1 MKILLAAINAKYI
14 HSNPAIYSLRAYVE
28 KYQSQIELG
37 EYTINQQTDEILED
51 IYRRKPDII
60 AFSCYIWNVEKVRE
74 LTEQISLVLP
84 RTLLWAGGPEVS
96 YHAADFLRDCPQM
109 AGIMRG
115 EGERTFARLAAYY
128 LEGVG
133 ALEEIAG
140 ITYRDQEGEVRK
152 TPPGRV
158 LSMDEIPFLYG
169 DLKEFTHRII
179 YYESSR
185 GCPFSCS
192 YCLSSIDKRVRFRS
206 LPLVKRELQVFLDE
220 KVPQVKFVDRT
231 FNCNHAH
238 AMEIWRYIREHDN
251 GVTNFHFEIAADLL
265 TEEEI
270 ALLATLRP
278 GLVQLEIGV
287 QSTNPVTIR
296 EINRKMDLPKLRD
309 RVERIREGKNIH
321 QHLDLIAGLPGED
334 LESFRRSFNQVYAM
348 RPHQLQLGFLKVLKG
363 SSMEERA
370 AEYGTVYRPRP
381 PYEVLS
387 TRWISYGDLLELK
400 GVEEMVEVYYNS
412 GQFARTIEALSQ
424 AFADAYSLYRG
435 LAQYYQE
442 RGWKG
447 QNHSRMK
454 RLEILRQFALET
466 DGTRKTLY
474 ERLLLE
480 DLYLRENS
488 KSRPNWAM
496 DLTPYKDLIAHFYKE
511 EAQNRTLLP
520 GYEGYGYRQLRTM
533 THLELFVREEGG
545 LELVLFDYQ
554 RRNPLTQDAWTYR
567 QMLTAPEN
575 MQHQE
580 EKSHDETH
588 KGDLGSSGRG
598 LYKGIQM
605 LPEL

>member
-28 KYQSQIELG
+28 KYRSQIELG

-51 IYRRKPDII
+51 LYRRKPDII

-84 RTLLWAGGPEVS
+84 GTLLWAGGPEVS

-109 AGIMRG
+109 AGVMRG

-152 TPPGRV
+152 TPPRRV

-370 AEYGTVYRPRP
+370 AEYGIVYRCRP

-412 GQFARTIEALSQ
+412 GQFARTIEALSE
-424 AFADAYSLYRG
+424 AFSDAYALYRG

-567 QMLTAPEN
+567 QMLTVPEN
-575 MQHQE
+575 MQYQE
-580 EKSHDETH
+580 EKSHDKTH
-588 KGDLGSSGRG
+588 KGDLGPSGRG

>member
-14 HSNPAIYSLRAYVE
+14 HSNPAIYSLRAYAK
-28 KYQSQIELG
+28 KYQEWIELG

-51 IYRRKPDII
+51 IYRRKPDLI
-60 AFSCYIWNVEKVRE
+60 AFSCYIWNVERVRE

-84 RTLLWAGGPEVS
+84 DTLLWAGGPEVS
-96 YHAADFLRDCPQM
+96 YHAAEFLRDCPQM
-109 AGIMRG
+109 TGVMRG
-115 EGERTFARLAAYY
+115 EGERTFAMLAAYY

-133 ALEEIAG
+133 ALEETSG
-140 ITYRDQEGEVRK
+140 ITYRDGAGEVRQ
-152 TPPGRV
+152 TPAGR
-158 LSMDEIPFLYG
+158 LLPMDEMPFLYG

-206 LPLVKRELQVFLDE
+206 LPLVERELQIFLDE

-238 AMEIWRYIREHDN
+238 AMGIWRYIRDHDN

-265 TEEEI
+265 TEEEL
-270 ALLATLRP
+270 ALLAALRP

-287 QSTNPVTIR
+287 QSTNPGTIR
-296 EINRKMDLPKLRD
+296 EINRQMDLPKVRE
-309 RVERIREGKNIH
+309 RVERIRLGKNIH

-348 RPHQLQLGFLKVLKG
+348 KPHQLQLGFLKVLKG
-363 SSMEERA
+363 SDMEERA

-412 GQFARTIEALSQ
+412 GQFARTIEALSE
-424 AFADAYSLYRG
+424 AFADAYSLYSG
-435 LAQYYQE
+435 LAKYYQE
-442 RGWKG
+442 HGWKG

-454 RLEILRQFALET
+454 RLEILRRFALET
-466 DGTRKTLY
+466 DGTRQAIY

-488 KSRPNWAM
+488 KSRPEWAM

-533 THLELFVREEGG
+533 THLELFARGEGG
-545 LELVLFDYQ
+545 LELVLFDY
-554 RRNPLTQDAWTYR
+554 RRRDPLTQDAWTYR

-575 MQHQE
+575 MQYQE
-580 EKSHDETH
+580 ERTS
-588 KGDLGSSGRG
+588 
-598 LYKGIQM
+598 
-605 LPEL
+605 

>member
-28 KYQSQIELG
+28 KYRSQIELG

-74 LTEQISLVLP
+74 LAEQISLVLP
-84 RTLLWAGGPEVS
+84 GTLFWVGGPEAS

-109 AGIMRG
+109 TGIMRG

-152 TPPGRV
+152 TPPGRP

-220 KVPQVKFVDRT
+220 RVPQVKFVDRT

-238 AMEIWRYIREHDN
+238 AMEIWRYIRDHDN

-287 QSTNPVTIR
+287 QSTNPETIR

-435 LAQYYQE
+435 LAQYYEE

-466 DGTRKTLY
+466 DGTRKPLY
-474 ERLLLE
+474 ESLLLE

-588 KGDLGSSGRG
+588 KGDLGPSGRG

>member
-14 HSNPAIYSLRAYVE
+14 HSNPAIYSLRAYAK
-28 KYQSQIELG
+28 KYQEWIELG

-51 IYRRKPDII
+51 IYRRKPDFI
-60 AFSCYIWNVEKVRE
+60 AFSCYIWNVERVRE

-84 RTLLWAGGPEVS
+84 DTLLWAGGPEVS
-96 YHAADFLRDCPQM
+96 YHAAEFLRDCPQM
-109 AGIMRG
+109 TGVMRG
-115 EGERTFARLAAYY
+115 EGERTFAMLAAYY

-133 ALEEIAG
+133 ALEETSG
-140 ITYRDQEGEVRK
+140 ITYRDGAGEVRQ
-152 TPPGRV
+152 TPDGR
-158 LSMDEIPFLYG
+158 LLPMDEMPFLYG

-206 LPLVKRELQVFLDE
+206 LPLVERELQIFLDE

-238 AMEIWRYIREHDN
+238 AMEIWRYIRDHDN

-265 TEEEI
+265 TEEEL
-270 ALLATLRP
+270 ALLAALRP
-278 GLVQLEIGV
+278 GLIQLEIGV
-287 QSTNPVTIR
+287 QSTNPGTIR
-296 EINRKMDLPKLRD
+296 EINRQMDLPKVRE
-309 RVERIREGKNIH
+309 RVERIRLGKNIH

-348 RPHQLQLGFLKVLKG
+348 KPHQLQLGFLKVLKG
-363 SSMEERA
+363 SDMEERA

-412 GQFARTIEALSQ
+412 GQFARTIEALSE

-435 LAQYYQE
+435 LAQYYE
-442 RGWKG
+442 EHGWKG

-454 RLEILRQFALET
+454 RLEILRRFALET
-466 DGTRKTLY
+466 DGTRQAIY

-488 KSRPNWAM
+488 KSRPEWAM

-533 THLELFVREEGG
+533 THLELFAREEGG
-545 LELVLFDYQ
+545 LELVLFDY
-554 RRNPLTQDAWTYR
+554 RRRDPLTQDAWTYR

-575 MQHQE
+575 MQYQE
-580 EKSHDETH
+580 ERTS
-588 KGDLGSSGRG
+588 
-598 LYKGIQM
+598 
-605 LPEL
+605 